1 QIALGIHLRG
11 LVQSVDGRI
20 EILRLY
26 GLVGSLEFFIQGL
39 NRGHFLGLFLLC
51 LLHLLQLFLANA
63 LLLGSLGL
71 RLLLIEIEGVLI
83 YFHAVA
89 IDRVQ
94 LLAILQQR
102 DLYFPGSIP
111 RENYSPFLF
120 VFSVY
125 LRPLSVLYHST
136 VAPAMGLPCISLATP
151 LTVPVAW
158 AKAVG
163 MPSAASIAI
172 STSTTECFFM
182 FWPPNDCRLLDFQ
195 LTILLKA
202 CENRLNRQSKI
213 GNSQILFAVSTYGIG
228 SAAPAC
234 SKARSRNTQL
244 SHTPQAASSRL

>member
-111 RENYSPFLF
+111 REKYSPFLL

-163 MPSAASIAI
+163 MQCRQHSDQYQHHRMLLHVLASKRLSIARFSI
-172 STSTTECFFM
+172 DDSFESM
-182 FWPPNDCRLLDFQ
+182 R
-195 LTILLKA
+195 K
-202 CENRLNRQSKI
+202 
-213 GNSQILFAVSTYGIG
+213 QIE
-228 SAAPAC
+228 
-234 SKARSRNTQL
+234 
-244 SHTPQAASSRL
+244 